1 MMEHVQGRVS
11 QDDGEGVDEDDN
23 HPDIQEPGQYICTV
37 YKYSKKKVRK

>member
-23 HPDIQEPGQYICTV
+23 HPDIQEPGQYIL
-37 YKYSKKKVRK
+37 YLNIVRRK